1 MVSYFRTNSVFFRF
15 LCLSIALT
23 ATGCSKEPASPE
35 KHSATRSPPPIGDQF
50 NYEVQTTIPTT
61 MQIPVVPPA
70 APSDTE
76 KQFRPLP
83 KGDPFLLAATAS
95 SYVLAPLPTSA
106 ISSAQSLEEVSEL
119 IRRQVRER
127 PDIAAGTNPFTSFLT
142 TPRKP

>member
-1 MVSYFRTNSVFFRF
+1 MSFFLKVEGVFFGF

-23 ATGCSKEPASPE
+23 ITGCDKEPASLDT
-35 KHSATRSPPPIGDQF
+35 HSVTRSPLPVGDQF
-50 NYEVQTTIPTT
+50 NHEAQTTIPTP

-95 SYVLAPLPTSA
+95 SNVLTPLPTAA

-119 IRRQVRER
+119 IRRQGQER
-127 PDIAAGTNPFTSFLT
+127 PANAAGMNPFTSLST

>member
-1 MVSYFRTNSVFFRF
+1 MVSHFDTNCVFFRF
-15 LCLSIALT
+15 LCLGIVFSV
-23 ATGCSKEPASPE
+23 TGCDKEPASPE
-35 KHSATRSPPPIGDQF
+35 THSVTRSPSPIGDQL
-50 NYEVQTTIPTT
+50 NYEVQTKVPTT

-95 SYVLAPLPTSA
+95 SNVLTPLPTAA
-106 ISSAQSLEEVSEL
+106 ISSAQSFEEVSEL
-119 IRRQVRER
+119 IRQQAQER
-127 PDIAAGTNPFTSFLT
+127 PASSAGMNPFTSLST

>member
-1 MVSYFRTNSVFFRF
+1 MSFLLEVSGVFFGF
-15 LCLSIALT
+15 ICLSTVLSV
-23 ATGCSKEPASPE
+23 TGCDKGPASPA
-35 KHSATRSPPPIGDQF
+35 KHGVTRSLAPISDQF
-50 NYEVQTTIPTT
+50 KYEVQTTIPTT

-83 KGDPFLLAATAS
+83 KGDPFLFAATAS

-106 ISSAQSLEEVSEL
+106 ISSAQSFEEVSEL
-119 IRRQVRER
+119 IRQQVQER
-127 PDIAAGTNPFTSFLT
+127 PANAAGMNPFTSLST

>member
-1 MVSYFRTNSVFFRF
+1 MCLRFNVRKAFFGPV
-15 LCLSIALT
+15 CLSIALA
-23 ATGCSKEPASPE
+23 ATGCGKEPASPE

-50 NYEVQTTIPTT
+50 NSEVQTTIPTT

-76 KQFRPLP
+76 KEFRPQP

-95 SYVLAPLPTSA
+95 SNVLAPLPTAA
-106 ISSAQSLEEVSEL
+106 ISSAQSFEEVSEL
-119 IRRQVRER
+119 IRRHAQER
-127 PDIAAGTNPFTSFLT
+127 PAIAAGMNPFTSLST